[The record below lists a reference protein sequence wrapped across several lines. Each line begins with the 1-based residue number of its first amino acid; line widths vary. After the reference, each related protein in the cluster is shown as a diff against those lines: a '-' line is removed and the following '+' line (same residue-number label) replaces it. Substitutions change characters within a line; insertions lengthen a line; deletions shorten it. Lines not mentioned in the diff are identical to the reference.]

1 MDTCPGSRCHGA
13 ETRRGIWP
21 QEDVDWK
28 RNQINIRRGWSKGKE
43 TPGKTKGSMTQVA
56 MHPVLARALQLW
68 RRESLYHREAD
79 WVFASTKAK
88 GKKPRSAG
96 VAGQDYLRPAA
107 VKAGVIA
114 ADYRGRFGW
123 HNLRHSLGTFFAN
136 NEVNLPLIQSALRHA
151 NPGTTGKYIHR
162 VNSAGIAVQEKFL
175 TAIGLTEA
183 VA

>member
-1 MDTCPGSRCHGA
+1 
-13 ETRRGIWP
+13 
-21 QEDVDWK
+21 
-28 RNQINIRRGWSKGKE
+28 
-43 TPGKTKGSMTQVA
+43 MTQVA

-88 GKKPRSAG
+88 GKKSRSAG

-107 VKAGVIA
+107 VRAGVIA
-114 ADYRGRFGW
+114 ADYRGWFGW

-162 VNSAGIAVQEKFL
+162 VNCIAVQEKFL